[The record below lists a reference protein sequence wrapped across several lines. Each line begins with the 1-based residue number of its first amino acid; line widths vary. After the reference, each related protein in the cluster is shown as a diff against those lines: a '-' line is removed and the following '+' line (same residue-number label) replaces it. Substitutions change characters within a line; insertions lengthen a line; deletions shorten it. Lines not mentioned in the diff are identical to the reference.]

1 MKHVIALGVL
11 VALVATASG
20 QSSTGSVTYPAKAGP
35 GKGKHV
41 VLLTGDEEYRS
52 EEGLPMLAK
61 ILSQRHGF
69 KTTVLFSLDPDGT
82 INPKNAASLS
92 DPAALD
98 SADAIIML
106 LRFRHWSDENMARFE
121 ARLNAGTPIIA
132 LRTSTHAFNG
142 FEKGSRWEPW
152 NYNNQGGFGKRVLGE
167 TWLTHWGRH
176 KVEATRGAIEDAQRD
191 HPVLRGVS
199 DVFGDTDVYEAYPPP
214 DATILVRGVVLKELT
229 PDSAPADSRKRRAT
243 DKQEQGVNDPAMPVV
258 WTRQYK
264 NDGGTTNRILTSTMG
279 SATDL
284 ENEGLRRLIVN
295 GVYWGL
301 GLDVPARADV
311 TYVDEYKPS
320 FYGFD
325 GFRKGLRPS
334 DFELGKRVP
343 GEPLPRPPRAPEVPP
358 SARSVPGL
366 AAATSPAVVA
376 TLALADDVVAGLKRE
391 SPELG
396 TILGLPDA
404 KHGLVQD
411 NSLEARARRQ
421 AEEDAWRARLAKID
435 AKALEGT
442 EAWVLHGYI
451 DELLQTSIGS
461 RVCEAELWSVDQ
473 MGGWQVRYGQLAQM
487 QPIDSEPLRADA
499 LQRFRSLAAYVD
511 REVVNLEEGLRR
523 GYTAPRGNVELVIEQ
538 MTGFAADDSPY
549 FSPAT
554 RAKVPGF
561 TAAWRGMVHDQLAP
575 AFRRYQAFLRNEYL
589 PKARTTVGVSAL
601 PDGAACYRAKLRE
614 MTTLALTAEEV
625 HKTGLAELE
634 RIKTEERAIARTL
647 AATED
652 LDTLFKRMQRPEQLW
667 KTRDEVVAQARG
679 AAARAQAAMPKYFGR
694 VPKTAVIVSPVAA
707 VEEPT
712 TADRYQAGTIDGKRP
727 GEYQINAGRWLGQR
741 KSDLEAVVFHET
753 IPGHHLEISLSLERP
768 DAHLVTKLTGNSA
781 FSEGWGLYAERL
793 ADEMKLYSGDVDRL
807 GMWQSRGYRASRLV
821 VDTGLHAFGWP
832 RQKAID
838 FMTALHLASDE
849 EIASEVDR
857 YIIWPGQATAYMT
870 GALEIERLRAA
881 AEQRLGS
888 RFDIRAFHDTV
899 LADGPV
905 PLPLLRL
912 KLEKLR

>member
-1 MKHVIALGVL
+1 MKHAFALVVL
-11 VALVATASG
+11 VALVTTAGG
-20 QSSTGSVTYPAKAGP
+20 QQTNTTSVTYPAKAGP
-35 GKGKHV
+35 GKGRHV

-92 DPAALD
+92 DSAALD
-98 SADAIIML
+98 TADAIIML
-106 LRFRHWSDENMARFE
+106 LRFRHWPDEDMARFE
-121 ARLNAGTPIIA
+121 KRLNAGTPIIA

-142 FEKGSRWEPW
+142 FEKGSRWESW

-176 KVEATRGAIEDAQRD
+176 KVEATRGAIEAAHRD
-191 HPVLRGVS
+191 HPVLRGVT
-199 DVFGDTDVYEAYPPP
+199 DLFGDTDVYEAYPPP
-214 DATILVRGVVLKELT
+214 DANILVRGVVLKELT
-229 PDSAPADSRKRRAT
+229 RDSPPADYRKRRAT
-243 DKQEQGVNDPAMPVV
+243 DKEEQGVNDPAMPVV
-258 WTRQYK
+258 WAREYK
-264 NDGGTTNRILTSTMG
+264 NGGGTTNRILTSTMG

-301 GLDVPARADV
+301 RLDVPARADV
-311 TYVDEYKPS
+311 AYVDEYKPS

-343 GEPLPRPPRAPEVPP
+343 GEPLPRPARPPEAAPSTP
-358 SARSVPGL
+358 A
-366 AAATSPAVVA
+366 SPAVAA
-376 TLALADDVVAGLKRE
+376 TIALADDVVAGLKRE

-404 KHGLVQD
+404 RHGLVQD

-421 AEEDAWRARLAKID
+421 AEEDAWQARLAKIE

-442 EAWVLHGYI
+442 DAWVLRGFL

-461 RVCEAELWSVDQ
+461 RVCEAELWNVDQ

-499 LQRFRSLAAYVD
+499 LQRFRSLGGYVD
-511 REVVNLEEGLRR
+511 REVVNLTEGLRR
-523 GYTAPRGNVELVIEQ
+523 GYAVPRKNVELVIEQ

-549 FSPAT
+549 FSPAA
-554 RAKVPGF
+554 RAKVPAF
-561 TAAWRGMVHDQLAP
+561 TTAWRDMFRSQLAP
-575 AFRRYQAFLRNEYL
+575 AFRRYQAFLRDEYL
-589 PKARTTVGVSAL
+589 PKARTTTVGVSAL
-601 PDGAACYRAKLRE
+601 PNGAACYRARLRK
-614 MTTLALTAEEV
+614 MTTLPVTAEEV

-634 RIKTEERAIARTL
+634 RIKAEERAIAKAL
-647 AATED
+647 AGNED
-652 LDTLFKRMQRPEQLW
+652 LDALFKQMQRPEQLW
-667 KTRDEVVAQARG
+667 KTREEVVAHARG
-679 AAARAQAAMPKYFGR
+679 AAARAQTVMPRYFGR
-694 VPKTAVIVSPVAA
+694 VPKTPVIVSPVAA

-741 KSDLEAVVFHET
+741 KTDLEAVVFHET

-793 ADEMKLYSGDVDRL
+793 ADEMQLYSGKVDRL
-807 GMWQSRGYRASRLV
+807 GMWQSRAYRAARLV

-832 RQKAID
+832 RQKAIE

-870 GALEIERLRAA
+870 GALEIERLRAGVQ
-881 AEQRLGS
+881 QRLGS
-888 RFDIRAFHDTV
+888 RFDVRAFHDAV

-905 PLPLLRL
+905 PLPVLRSR
-912 KLEKLR
+912 LEKMR

>member
-1 MKHVIALGVL
+1 MKHGIALGVL
-11 VALVATASG
+11 VALVTTASG
-20 QSSTGSVTYPAKAGP
+20 QSSTGSVAYPAKAGP
-35 GKGKHV
+35 GKGKHI
-41 VLLTGDEEYRS
+41 VLLSGDEEYRG

-82 INPKNAASLS
+82 INPKNVASLS

-106 LRFRHWSDENMARFE
+106 LRFRHWSDEDMARFE
-121 ARLNAGTPIIA
+121 KRVNAGIPIIA

-142 FEKGSRWEPW
+142 FEKGSRWDSW

-176 KVEATRGAIEDAQRD
+176 KVEATRGALEESQRN
-191 HPVLRGVS
+191 HPVLRGVA
-199 DVFGDTDVYEAYPPP
+199 DLFGDTDVYEAYPPS

-229 PDSAPADSRKRRAT
+229 PDSPPADYRKRRAT
-243 DKQEQGVNDPAMPVV
+243 DKQEQGVNDPPMPVV

-264 NDGGTTNRILTSTMG
+264 NDAGTTNRILTTTMG

-301 GLDVPARADV
+301 GLDVPTSADV

-343 GEPLPRPPRAPEVPP
+343 GEPLPRPPRAPEAAPSPRP
-358 SARSVPGL
+358 SASG
-366 AAATSPAVVA
+366 SPAVAA
-376 TLALADDVVAGLKRE
+376 TNALADDVVAGLKRE

-421 AEEDAWRARLAKID
+421 AEEDAWRTRLTKID
-435 AKALEGT
+435 VKALEGT
-442 EAWVLHGYI
+442 DAWVLHGFI

-461 RVCEAELWSVDQ
+461 RVCEAELWNVDQ

-499 LQRFRSLAAYVD
+499 LQRFRSLPGYVD
-511 REVVNLEEGLRR
+511 REVVNLKEGLRR
-523 GYTAPRGNVELVIEQ
+523 GYAVPRRNVELVIEQ

-549 FSPAT
+549 FSPAE
-554 RAKVPGF
+554 RAKVPAF
-561 TAAWRGMVHDQLAP
+561 TTAWRDMFRQQLAP
-575 AFRRYQAFLRNEYL
+575 AFRRYQAFLRDEYL
-589 PKARTTVGVSAL
+589 PKARPTVGVSAL
-601 PDGAACYRAKLRE
+601 PDGAACYRARLRE
-614 MTTLALTAEEV
+614 MTTLPITAEEV

-634 RIKTEERAIARTL
+634 RIKAEERAIGKTL
-647 AATED
+647 TGSED
-652 LDTLFKRMQRPEQLW
+652 LDALFRQMQRPAQLW
-667 KTRDEVVAQARG
+667 KTRDEVVAHARG
-679 AAARAQAAMPKYFGR
+679 AAARAQATMPKYFGR
-694 VPKTAVIVSPVAA
+694 VPKTPVIVSPVAA

-741 KSDLEAVVFHET
+741 KTDLEAVVFHET

-807 GMWQSRGYRASRLV
+807 GMWQSRAYRAARLV

-838 FMTALHLASDE
+838 FMKALHLASDE

-870 GALEIERLRAA
+870 GALEIERLRAGVQ
-881 AEQRLGS
+881 QRLGS
-888 RFDIRAFHDTV
+888 RFDIRAFHDAV

-905 PLPLLRL
+905 PLPVLRL